1 MGLVIAVLGLGEAG
15 GALAADLAAGGADVR
30 GWDPRPD
37 RGARATSAPD
47 AVRGSDVVL
56 SVNDAGVAVQAAREV
71 ADELRDG
78 QVYADL
84 NTGGAPLKREL
95 AGVVAPTGALF
106 ADVALM
112 APVPGTGVRTPA
124 LASGPGAEAFAA
136 RLAPLGMPV
145 EVIGPEPGAAAT
157 RKLLRSVFMKGLAAT
172 CLESLAAARAAGSE
186 DWMRDEIASV
196 LDGCRRRSARAPGGR
211 QPPPRG
217 AAGRGDGRRHRPAG
231 RAGRARARVARRSR
245 VARGAPRCLSTP
257 SRASAPASWCAAPS
271 TRTSTSRPTS
281 STGASPTSR
290 SRAACRRS
298 GWPAS
303 GSSRTTPP
311 RPSARGWSPRRFP
324 ASTCSVRSRST
335 APSAA

>member
-71 ADELRDG
+71 AGALRHG

-84 NTGGAPLKREL
+84 NTAGAPLKREL

-112 APVPGTGVRTPA
+112 APVPGSGVRTPA

-145 EVIGPEPGAAAT
+145 DVIGSEPGEAAA

-186 DWMRDEIASV
+186 DWMREEIAAV
-196 LDGCRRRSARAPGGR
+196 LSGADGALLERLETGS
-211 QPPPRG
+211 
-217 AAGRGDGRRHRPAG
+217 RRHA
-231 RAGRARARVARRSR
+231 ARRVAEMDDATAQLDELGVPARV
-245 VARGAPRCLSTP
+245 
-257 SRASAPASWCAAPS
+257 
-271 TRTSTSRPTS
+271 
-281 STGASPTSR
+281 
-290 SRAACRRS
+290 SRAARAWLEELRD
-298 GWPAS
+298 A
-303 GSSRTTPP
+303 
-311 RPSARGWSPRRFP
+311 
-324 ASTCSVRSRST
+324 
-335 APSAA
+335 

>member
-15 GALAADLAAGGADVR
+15 GALAADLAAGGAEVR

-37 RGARATSAPD
+37 RGPRAASAPD

-84 NTGGAPLKREL
+84 NTAGAPLKREL

-145 EVIGPEPGAAAT
+145 EVIGPEPGEAAT

-186 DWMRDEIASV
+186 DWMREEIASV
-196 LDGCRRRSARAPGGR
+196 LTGADGALLERLETGS
-211 QPPPRG
+211 
-217 AAGRGDGRRHRPAG
+217 RRHA
-231 RAGRARARVARRSR
+231 ARRVAEMDDATSQLDELGVPARV
-245 VARGAPRCLSTP
+245 
-257 SRASAPASWCAAPS
+257 
-271 TRTSTSRPTS
+271 
-281 STGASPTSR
+281 
-290 SRAACRRS
+290 SRAARAWLEELRD
-298 GWPAS
+298 A
-303 GSSRTTPP
+303 
-311 RPSARGWSPRRFP
+311 
-324 ASTCSVRSRST
+324 
-335 APSAA
+335 